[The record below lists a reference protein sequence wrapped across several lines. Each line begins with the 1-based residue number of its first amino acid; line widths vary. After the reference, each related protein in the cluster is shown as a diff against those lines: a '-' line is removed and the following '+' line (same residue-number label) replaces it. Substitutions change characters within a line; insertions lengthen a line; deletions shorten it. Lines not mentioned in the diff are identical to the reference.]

1 VIRTPGAAEQPPL
14 AQVLERVATYLRQF
28 EKDFAIVLSDED
40 YNQKDVVTSDPDR
53 RSVTDRRI
61 RSEMLFS
68 WMPDERSWLTVR
80 NVLAVDGALVPDSKD
95 RLDVVLRDAGSDRV
109 PRLRRLRDEGA
120 RFNLGR
126 IYRNFNYPT
135 LVLQWLDRQYQ
146 PHFRFSIVG
155 AENVNNADTWK
166 MTFAEDARPTRIR
179 DDNGEEAPSSGTVWI
194 GHDDGAVVR
203 TSLTV
208 TRRTANFRGDVVV
221 DYHRDPKLGIWVP
234 SRMVENYVLHA
245 IANRGRPGAPAR
257 FGTMEERIECVA
269 TYSHFRQFETS
280 ARIVSDRDQ
289 R

>member
-1 VIRTPGAAEQPPL
+1 MFRLIVSLTLFTMIASTGAAEQPPL

-80 NVLAVDGALVPDSKD
+80 NALAV
-95 RLDVVLRDAGSDRV
+95 
-109 PRLRRLRDEGA
+109 
-120 RFNLGR
+120 
-126 IYRNFNYPT
+126 
-135 LVLQWLDRQYQ
+135 
-146 PHFRFSIVG
+146 
-155 AENVNNADTWK
+155 DTWK

-194 GHDDGAVVR
+194 GRDDGAVVR

-221 DYHRDPKLGIWVP
+221 DYYRDPKLGIWVP

-269 TYSHFRQFETS
+269 SYSHFRQFETS